1 MATMAKRPKEQPV
14 SGNKVVYL
22 SFSKPNCTVER
33 SFAPSPSTQLLEF
46 THIFSWTE
54 AHHRLC

>member
-1 MATMAKRPKEQPV
+1 MAKRPKEQPV